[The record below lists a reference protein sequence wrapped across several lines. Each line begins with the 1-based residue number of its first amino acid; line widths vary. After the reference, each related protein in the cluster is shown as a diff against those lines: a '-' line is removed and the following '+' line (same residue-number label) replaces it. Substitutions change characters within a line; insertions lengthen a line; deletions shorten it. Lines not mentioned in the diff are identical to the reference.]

1 MSNQIQPAPEGTA
14 SPPRP
19 NGKEGGSPT
28 MTYTAAGIAC
38 FIFACAV
45 YIMAKPVEKTGPPRP
60 GPEQGVAG
68 ALPQGHPD
76 TAHNHAPPVTVEQL
90 EANLEM
96 LREAEKAH
104 ADDPILY
111 LTKANLLY
119 DYAQMT
125 NSKERFAESLESY
138 RKYLEFRPDD
148 IDARTDMAYTLY
160 RTGQL
165 DASIEE
171 LRRVQGQ
178 DPRHQQSAYNLTQ
191 MYREK
196 DRPDSVLFYLKRTAD
211 IDPTTNAGRAAVAAL
226 NAYKG
231 AH

>member
-1 MSNQIQPAPEGTA
+1 MSNQIQSGPEGTVT
-14 SPPRP
+14 PPRP
-19 NGKEGGSPT
+19 NGKEDDSPT
-28 MTYTAAGIAC
+28 MTYTAAGIIC

-90 EANLEM
+90 EAQLEM

-119 DYAQMT
+119 DLAMMT
-125 NSKERFAESLESY
+125 KNNERFGESLGSY
-138 RKYLEFRPDD
+138 RRYLELRPDD
-148 IDARTDMAYTLY
+148 GDARTDMAYTLY

-165 DASIEE
+165 DEAIAE
-171 LRRVQGQ
+171 LRMVQKQ
-178 DPRHQQSAYNLTQ
+178 NPQHQQSAFNLTH

-196 DRPDSVLFYLKRTAD
+196 DQADSVLFYLKRTAE
-211 IDPTTNAGRAAVAAL
+211 IDSTTKAGRMAVAAL
-226 NAYKG
+226 NAYKD

>member
-1 MSNQIQPAPEGTA
+1 MSNQIQSGPEGTA
-14 SPPRP
+14 TPPRP

-28 MTYTAAGIAC
+28 MTYTAAGIIC

-68 ALPQGHPD
+68 TLPQGHPD
-76 TAHNHAPPVTVEQL
+76 TAHSHAPAVTVEQL
-90 EANLEM
+90 EAHLEM
-96 LREAEKAH
+96 LRGAEKAH

-111 LTKANLLY
+111 LEMANTLY
-119 DYAQMT
+119 DYAEMT
-125 NSKERFAESLESY
+125 NSKDRFAESLESY
-138 RKYLEFRPDD
+138 RKYLESQPDD
-148 IDARTDMAYTLY
+148 VNARTDMAYTLF
-160 RTGQL
+160 RTGQV
-165 DASIEE
+165 DGAIAE

-178 DPRHQQSAYNLTQ
+178 DPRHQQSAFNLAR
-191 MYREK
+191 MYKER
-196 DRPDSVLFYLKRTAD
+196 DQADSVLFYLKRTAD
-211 IDPTTNAGRAAVAAL
+211 IDSTTNAGRTAVAAL